1 MKSTISNF
9 IKRNGHLILAGVVVI
24 ALSFVLQFRYL
35 REFPLYIHAWAQA
48 DWYSLSIGYVDN
60 GMDFA
65 HPLTMLYNKQ
75 DDGLWGSAITSA
87 DFPIHEYIVALLMK
101 IFGTTSPWV
110 FRCYTLLIS
119 MIGLLFLYK
128 LSHLL
133 TEDPVKSLLVTVMV
147 ATVPSYTYYASG
159 FIPTIPALTC
169 AFIGLWGYL
178 SYVRKKKRL
187 YFAIGFAFLTLA
199 AMIRMPQIILLAA
212 VCGFELLRII
222 RKEAQLRG
230 NILIIAIAF
239 ACYLGVFLWNIH
251 LKNLYDSMFLGKLR
265 PPENMEDVQFVY
277 QNIHD
282 RWMYHYFQRI
292 QHWIVAA
299 TLAAAIIY
307 FIITKIRNRKIAQ
320 DITLNQE
327 TQNSRKPLSLWWL
340 LGIYV
345 LGELAYC
352 GVMLLQFSDHDY
364 YFLDSLFFAL
374 ILLFILALAA
384 LPRIRGRIASPIA
397 LFLLAGFTVVMTQE
411 AMNMQQLRREP
422 NDWALRC
429 YNNFLHSDEWL
440 DSEGVPRDAK
450 IVALFV
456 YPKSS
461 AFIQMQRRGY
471 IVLNTDEKIVRKAL
485 ATDYDYIVIEND
497 IYQYEFEAN
506 QYVLCYLNPIATN
519 GRITLCT
526 ISDEK
531 TADSPEAFFQLA
543 QSSQQH

>member
-1 MKSTISNF
+1 MKLVITNWM
-9 IKRNGHLILAGVVVI
+9 KRNVHLILAGVVVV
-24 ALSFVLQFRYL
+24 ALSFVLQFHYL

-75 DDGLWGSAITSA
+75 DDGLWGSPITSA

-101 IFGTTSPWV
+101 ILGTTSPWV

-128 LSHLL
+128 FAHLL
-133 TEDPVKSLLVTVMV
+133 TDDPIKSLLVTIMV

-159 FIPTIPALTC
+159 FIPTIPALSC
-169 AFIGLWGYL
+169 AFVGLWGYL
-178 SYVRKKKRL
+178 SYVKKKKRV
-187 YFAIGFAFLTLA
+187 YFAVGFAFLTLA
-199 AMIRMPQIILLAA
+199 AMIRMPQIVLLAA

-230 NILIIAIAF
+230 NILIIVITF
-239 ACYLGVFLWNIH
+239 ACYLGVFLWNVH
-251 LKNLYDSMFLGKLR
+251 LKNLYGSMFLGKLL
-265 PPENMEDVQFVY
+265 PPRNMEDVQFVY

-299 TLAAAIIY
+299 ILVATVIY
-307 FIITKIRNRKIAQ
+307 LLITKIRNRK
-320 DITLNQE
+320 THQE
-327 TQNSRKPLSLWWL
+327 GAATDGGHGLRKPLSLWWL
-340 LGIYV
+340 LAIYA
-345 LGELAYC
+345 LGGLVYC
-352 GVMLLQFSDHDY
+352 GAMLRQFTNHDY
-364 YFLDSLFFAL
+364 YFLDSLFFP
-374 ILLFILALAA
+374 IIFLFILALAS

-397 LFLLAGFTVVMTQE
+397 LFLLAGMMVLMTQE

-440 DSEGVPRDAK
+440 DSEGVSRDAK

-497 IYQYEFEAN
+497 IYQYEFDAN
-506 QYVLCYLNPIATN
+506 RYVLCYLDPIATN
-519 GRITLCT
+519 GRITLCQ
-526 ISDEK
+526 ISEEQ
-531 TADSPEAFFQLA
+531 TADSPEAFFELA
-543 QSSQQH
+543 QSRGR